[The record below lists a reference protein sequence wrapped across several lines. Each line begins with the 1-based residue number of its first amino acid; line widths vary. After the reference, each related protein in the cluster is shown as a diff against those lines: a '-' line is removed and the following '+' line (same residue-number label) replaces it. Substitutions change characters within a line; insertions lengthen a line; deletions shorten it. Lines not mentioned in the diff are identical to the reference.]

1 MLDGRRREGGRSRT
15 KRGAHCAISIVID
28 VKPVGVVDDLSPAM
42 RHICGYRLPC
52 FFPHSSC
59 FSSNLPSSK
68 GERNDDDDDDV
79 RVLDARGRWISIL
92 SSLTSRHLDR
102 RLDLITGRI
111 R

>member
-1 MLDGRRREGGRSRT
+1 MVEVEVQD
-15 KRGAHCAISIVID
+15 AIISIVID
-28 VKPVGVVDDLSPAM
+28 VKPVGLVDDLSPPISTVIVF
-42 RHICGYRLPC
+42 RV
-52 FFPHSSC
+52 SSC
-59 FSSNLPSSK
+59 IRAAFPQTYLVQR
-68 GERNDDDDDDV
+68 GDDGDDV